1 MMNHTAMVPTTP
13 VSSSEDLL
21 FARWLPSR
29 LDDVSLFESIRLI
42 MNSELQNKD
51 YRNLCSE
58 LIEKNSAPVIDD
70 VPREKYCETI
80 KQKDYLGGAIDLD
93 ALATHLKIDF
103 RLLIVEDKRVIALA
117 SSGSHLN
124 TEEFAYILKLHGCD
138 RVLYHPLVLVKSNSD
153 CVAKFS
159 KYEYSVKY
167 LDQILQ
173 STFVAKIHSSSDG
186 IIPTV
191 TCSNE
196 TLEKHSDELAQNN
209 LLQYLIV
216 DDTQVNGIIHE
227 HYLSSHNSLT
237 TPYTDL
243 VIMDMIS
250 KATSPFNYNSAFEDR
265 QTNLE
270 LKLTTLLEIVKHG
283 KIVNDT
289 VPVDERHVGARYVAE
304 LGLDGTD
311 ATGAFQCVQSGS
323 HQRSYPGTIT
333 PEMEGLHMEAMLCTH
348 DEKEHPFGIL
358 AEHAKK
364 DTHDE
369 VVIQPHPDVN
379 ASKNKKS
386 VHYRITPKD
395 CADKLKRYPMK
406 IPKAKLQHPFL
417 TRKIMIDDRLKLARL
432 AFRLCK
438 ELNGNFVPV
447 SQTTYSDLIE
457 LGFGDPKP
465 GEIKIKQLCKNGGE
479 VIEIPFT
486 GGTIAKTDFEV
497 ILNDRRLRNI
507 DFKIPNKTITFKS
520 PAQTEPEQK
529 SLHIVVRKENSYESV
544 MQKGVIYDVALDV
557 NIPYV

>member
-379 ASKNKKS
+379 A
-386 VHYRITPKD
+386 R
-395 CADKLKRYPMK
+395 
-406 IPKAKLQHPFL
+406 
-417 TRKIMIDDRLKLARL
+417 
-432 AFRLCK
+432 
-438 ELNGNFVPV
+438 
-447 SQTTYSDLIE
+447 
-457 LGFGDPKP
+457 FGDPKP